1 VIVIDASAA
10 IEWLLNSSAGRR
22 VRDVLISD
30 DVLAAPH
37 LIDIEIVQVLRRYVR
52 RREITPER
60 GRLALRDLSDVQLNR
75 FPHLPMVERI
85 WEQRD
90 RLSAYDAAYVSL
102 AEALDATLLTCD
114 RRLASAVGPRV
125 RVEVI

>member
-1 VIVIDASAA
+1 MIVIDASAA

-22 VRDVLISD
+22 VREVLISD

>member
-22 VRDVLISD
+22 VRDVLLSD

-90 RLSAYDAAYVSL
+90 RFSAYDAAYVSL

>member
-1 VIVIDASAA
+1 MIVIDASAA

-22 VRDVLISD
+22 VRDVLLSD